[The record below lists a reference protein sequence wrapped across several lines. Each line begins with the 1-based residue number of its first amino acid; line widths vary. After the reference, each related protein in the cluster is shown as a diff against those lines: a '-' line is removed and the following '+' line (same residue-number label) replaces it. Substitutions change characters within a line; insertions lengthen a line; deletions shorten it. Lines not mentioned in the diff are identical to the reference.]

1 MEADRFR
8 NIVITMPD
16 PVGDEATRIR
26 ELLDSDE
33 GLTVHL
39 RHPALSEE
47 ETAEILRAI
56 PESLHHRVRLHDH
69 FGLTVRFPHIGGVHL
84 NSRNPVAPEN
94 AGSVS
99 RSCHSIE
106 EVRQVAGQY
115 DYVTLSPVF
124 ESVSKAGYAPTEDLL
139 NLPFDL
145 QRAGVVALGGVDL
158 ADGPLL
164 RRHGFS
170 GMARMGN
177 AWGGTSRP
185 HHVAMQLQFI
195 TDAPDNVAATVA
207 QAMAALE
214 GGCRWTQIRMKDA
227 TDDEVAEAARE
238 LITPYR
244 NAGAVLIVNDRV
256 EVARRL
262 GMDGVHIG
270 KNDMTPSEARRLLGQ
285 KAIIGAT
292 ANSIDDIMGLRDAP
306 IDYLGVGPLRFT
318 TTKKKLAPV
327 IGFEGYGHITEE
339 MNRLGVTLPFV
350 AIGGITVNDI
360 PALREAGV
368 RGIAVSGA
376 IAHSDDPAEAT
387 RRFLAEM
394 RAADNR
400 GLEIL
405 KNE

>member
-16 PVGDEATRIR
+16 PVDDEAARICAM
-26 ELLDSDE
+26 LDSDG

-39 RHPALSEE
+39 RHPALGEE

-56 PESLHHRVRLHDH
+56 PEPLYHRIRLHDH
-69 FGLTVRFPHIGGVHL
+69 FRLTERFPHIGGVHL
-84 NSRNPVAPEN
+84 NSRNPMAPEN
-94 AGSVS
+94 VGGVS
-99 RSCHSIE
+99 RSCHSIAE
-106 EVRQVAGQY
+106 ARRAAGKY

-124 ESVSKAGYAPTEDLL
+124 ESVSKTGYAPAEDLL
-139 NLPFDL
+139 HLPSDL
-145 QRAGVVALGGVDL
+145 QRAGVVALGGVDPT
-158 ADGPLL
+158 DGPLL
-164 RRHGFS
+164 RRQGFS
-170 GMARMGN
+170 GMARMGS
-177 AWGGTSRP
+177 AWGMKSHP
-185 HHVAMQLQFI
+185 HHMAMQLQFI
-195 TDAPDNVAATVA
+195 TDAPADKNATVA

-227 TDDEVAEAARE
+227 TDDEVADAARR
-238 LITPYR
+238 LIAPYR
-244 NAGAVLIVNDRV
+244 DAGAVLIVNDRV

-270 KNDMTPSEARRLLGQ
+270 KNDMTPAEARRLLGPN
-285 KAIIGAT
+285 AIIGAT
-292 ANSIDDIMGLRDAP
+292 ANSIDDIMMLRSAP

-327 IGFEGYGHITEE
+327 IGFDGYRRISAE
-339 MNRLGVTLPFV
+339 MNRLGITLPYV
-350 AIGGITVNDI
+350 AIGGITAADI

-376 IAHSDDPAEAT
+376 IAHADDPAEAT

-394 RAADNR
+394 HEADN
-400 GLEIL
+400 LEFEL
-405 KNE
+405 